1 MQDRPTDRE
10 LIDAVA
16 QFLDS
21 ELTPTVTDPR
31 LRFRALVAA
40 NILHIVTR
48 ELEQG
53 DAQLRAEYARLTAL
67 LPPSPS
73 GMAVGAELPPS
84 PRGRGAGGEGAPS
97 PHTTGAEGAI
107 PPSPRGRGAGGEGV
121 QTGAGGE
128 GVQTGAGSEGMHTGA
143 GSEGMQTGAGGEGMQ
158 TGAGS
163 EGEGVRTGAEGVR
176 TGAEGVGA
184 MGEDAPLPAQI
195 EHLTRE
201 LVRRIRAGE
210 ADTGAFRDA
219 VFAHV
224 EQTVMD
230 KLRIANPKYL
240 QRITSEP
247 PNHPTT

>member
-84 PRGRGAGGEGAPS
+84 PRGRGAGGEGAPT

-121 QTGAGGE
+121 QTGAGAE
-128 GVQTGAGSEGMHTGA
+128 GMRTGA
-143 GSEGMQTGAGGEGMQ
+143 
-158 TGAGS
+158 
-163 EGEGVRTGAEGVR
+163 EGVRTGAEGAQTGAEGVR

-195 EHLTRE
+195 EHLTR
-201 LVRRIRAGE
+201 
-210 ADTGAFRDA
+210 
-219 VFAHV
+219 
-224 EQTVMD
+224 
-230 KLRIANPKYL
+230 
-240 QRITSEP
+240 
-247 PNHPTT
+247 